1 MKTGRHRKDA
11 ELILVQAKGNLVR
24 AKRNDLVVCV
34 NLEREKESPWKKKK
48 TSVQSSKLKANEKMS
63 ECVNEVM
70 RICVNASMG
79 GCVEPVGAWM
89 VSI

>member
-1 MKTGRHRKDA
+1 M
-11 ELILVQAKGNLVR
+11 LKG
-24 AKRNDLVVCV
+24 
-34 NLEREKESPWKKKK
+34 
-48 TSVQSSKLKANEKMS
+48 QSSKLKANEKMS